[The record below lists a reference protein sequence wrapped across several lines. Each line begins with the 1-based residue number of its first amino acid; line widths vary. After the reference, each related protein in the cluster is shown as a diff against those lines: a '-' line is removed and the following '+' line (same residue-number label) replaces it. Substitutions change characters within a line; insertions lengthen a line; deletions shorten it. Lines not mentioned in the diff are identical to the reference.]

1 MTCRSS
7 DIVYASDRST
17 VCIWI
22 SRLNSND
29 IVCKLPVRLWQMCCG
44 TDWYVESSECCHWKK
59 HVKKQQIEK
68 RAILFVKY
76 QAASD
81 RSAVELTDLWR
92 ALKSFPQILHRHL
105 QCETLSKKRLIWET
119 FCGGINSIDRE
130 GNTEF
135 EEEKSD
141 NVAGGEGGRLVNQ
154 CKCSLVSLLVCV
166 SVRSSVCVSVRSCV
180 ASVCVYSVRSR
191 ESRYLQCQGCSLNQH
206 CWMLYNH
213 QEQHFIALLEQAT
226 TGTPFL
232 YNIGGVCFLN

>member
-7 DIVYASDRST
+7 DIVYEIPVASDRST

-44 TDWYVESSECCHWKK
+44 TDWSVESSECCHWKK

-76 QAASD
+76 QSASD

-105 QCETLSKKRLIWET
+105 QCVQREILHCIVRGKIIWES
-119 FCGGINSIDRE
+119 FCGGIHSSKGNWQRRQHRVWGRE
-130 GNTEF
+130 T
-135 EEEKSD
+135 
-141 NVAGGEGGRLVNQ
+141 
-154 CKCSLVSLLVCV
+154 
-166 SVRSSVCVSVRSCV
+166 
-180 ASVCVYSVRSR
+180 
-191 ESRYLQCQGCSLNQH
+191 
-206 CWMLYNH
+206 
-213 QEQHFIALLEQAT
+213 
-226 TGTPFL
+226 
-232 YNIGGVCFLN
+232 